1 MSDYGVSFLS
11 VFFFS
16 KIIAHHKKQSAMTV
30 QSIKNNMKSINDSL
44 LASNQ
49 LAITEHTTFK
59 MLLQNSINIYHWS

>member
-30 QSIKNNMKSINDSL
+30 QSIKNNMKSINDSYL
-44 LASNQ
+44 LPIS
-49 LAITEHTTFK
+49 
-59 MLLQNSINIYHWS
+59 